1 MTDAK
6 VFDEVG
12 YPEELKKYA
21 GRISDVDAHEWV
33 PPDLWVEQFGEGT
46 RTFAEIDFYNFR
58 GMKNRYF
65 RDVDSDHVEEINKRS
80 AWFSKG
86 PYAPGAYD
94 MHKRLELMDFCG
106 VDKQLIFPGNLALN
120 ALFLHGNADNPSYL
134 PMITGDRREYACE
147 MLKAQNDWV
156 IRGQAISQRLRPV
169 AVLLGDTP
177 DEIYAAAKRFVKA
190 GVRAVWF
197 PGSILPGGRS
207 PAHNDLD
214 PLWDLLANS
223 DTVCTLHVG
232 NEAGFFHTLG
242 WKDAAAF
249 EGWMIGEELSIDPWT
264 LSSMPMAAQNFT
276 ATMVV
281 GGVFERHPKLRLGA
295 IETGAHWLGP
305 LAQALDMWSLN
316 TQTDKWK
323 DRLPLMPS
331 EYIRRNVRI
340 AGFPWEP
347 IDTYIEHHGL
357 VECYCYASDFPHVEG
372 GTDPMGFWSKRL
384 AHLGDDVME
393 KFFVTNGQWI
403 MPD

>member
-1 MTDAK
+1 
-6 VFDEVG
+6 
-12 YPEELKKYA
+12 
-21 GRISDVDAHEWV
+21 
-33 PPDLWVEQFGEGT
+33 
-46 RTFAEIDFYNFR
+46 
-58 GMKNRYF
+58 
-65 RDVDSDHVEEINKRS
+65 
-80 AWFSKG
+80 
-86 PYAPGAYD
+86 
-94 MHKRLELMDFCG
+94 MDFCG

-177 DEIYAAAKRFVKA
+177 DEIYAEAKRFVKA